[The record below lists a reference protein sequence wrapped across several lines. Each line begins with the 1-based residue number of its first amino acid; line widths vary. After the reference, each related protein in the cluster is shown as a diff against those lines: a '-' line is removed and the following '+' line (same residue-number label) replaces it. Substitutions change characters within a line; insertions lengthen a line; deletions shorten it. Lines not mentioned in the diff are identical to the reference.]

1 MTMTMTIS
9 FYLPQDYDESHSR
22 LYEYNETE
30 LEVNQLQ
37 KTLDENNEEFRH
49 VRHQGWTRLQV
60 NLFKAN

>member
-1 MTMTMTIS
+1 
-9 FYLPQDYDESHSR
+9 LKPQDYDESHSR